1 MTCVPLCLCASR
13 PPPLRAPPCTQDLL
27 SANSSLKAVL
37 QQRDSELQAQ
47 QERLEAQE
55 AHITQQG
62 YELDCSDGV
71 IKVGVSS

>member
-1 MTCVPLCLCASR
+1 
-13 PPPLRAPPCTQDLL
+13 
-27 SANSSLKAVL
+27 VL